1 MRATAPLLLALVVV
15 ACGSSSQGDAAD
27 AATPVDPETF
37 ARPPASCAYTCP
49 TNCAESTTPYV
60 CPSAGPWASIPH
72 EDSCGTWDGTYPAP
86 VTGKCTATAATG
98 DAAKFGGPDPDDAT
112 TIILPDGR
120 RIQPAGSDWVFDE
133 SDLEGGLTTAITSI
147 PGTSFVLTVDDG
159 PGDHAVRL
167 IDTSLIGSGETP
179 VLSYVKFANPLT
191 LNSGI
196 TFIAPDLVYVATD
209 DGVVQAMTFDSTAG
223 TLALDAARTITLP
236 PSTSGGG
243 TAQNWYVASVAASP
257 DGTRLAVTGVNDPTL
272 LVYDVRAGSATFG
285 QLLGSVAIPDAET
298 FGVSFDPNDPT
309 GHYAYVTLWANRAL
323 VEVDVSN
330 PAAPAVTTQYATDK
344 DPEGI
349 AFLDARWVVVGDDLG
364 DTMSLVDRTSGTV
377 TSLPVDT
384 LLPGSEPS
392 AMAYDA
398 TNARLYVALS
408 GINAIRAFD
417 VDTTQTPPSLTP
429 AGSLATGWWPSGVVV
444 EGDGSVVVANMR
456 GHGTGPRPLYFD
468 IGDSD
473 IDSRMRGGIQRV
485 PAPAPSDLTAGDA
498 AVTANDTPSAM
509 SGVATVSCPDGA
521 NDFPIPSSNTAGAS
535 PTIQHIFLII
545 RENKGFDGIFGDFP
559 GVNGDPAYTLKQQP
573 GEMDE
578 IWANF
583 RSLARTFATS
593 DNYYTDAIY
602 STQGHVWATYG
613 RTNDFNER
621 TWAISGSGRDAR
633 PVPGGGIFDEGRPQE
648 GSLFEWLAANDIV
661 YDILG
666 EIDGDPVT
674 DNPTRPAI
682 DGKYPGGPIQNIG
695 SNDLP
700 KACYIAARAR
710 VLCNLGNFTYATLPN
725 DHTFGISPTDP
736 TPETFCA
743 INDEATGMFVD
754 ALSHSPLWA
763 SSLVFITED
772 DPSQGGE
779 HVDSHRAPIVV
790 LGPWVKRGYVSH
802 THFDMASLHKLF
814 ANALGK
820 PYRSVE
826 VANAAIPYD
835 LFTSTPD
842 YAPYTYSPHTW
853 PIACGPASEIKDAE
867 KRLQSS
873 WDLDEP
879 DEQPGLDAQVT
890 RWMRGQQ
897 FDVLPPEIEAH
908 VKERPAHASPSAA
921 RASRTLAP

>member
-1 MRATAPLLLALVVV
+1 MRSAALVLLALV
-15 ACGSSSQGDAAD
+15 ACGSSSNADGTPDGGDD
-27 AATPVDPETF
+27 GGPVDPDTF
-37 ARPPASCAYTCP
+37 ARPPSSCAYVCP
-49 TNCAESTTPYV
+49 TDCAESTTPYV
-60 CPSAGPWASIPH
+60 CPSTAAWASIPH
-72 EDSCGTWDGTYPAP
+72 ADTCGSWDGTDPTPAM
-86 VTGKCTATAATG
+86 GQCTASAPTG
-98 DAAKFGGPDPDDAT
+98 EAAKFGGPDPDDAS

-120 RIQPAGSDWVFDE
+120 RIHPSGSDWVFDE
-133 SDLEGGLTTAITSI
+133 SDLEGGLTTAIASVA
-147 PGTSFVLTVDDG
+147 GTSFVLTVDDG
-159 PGDHAVRL
+159 AGDHAVRL
-167 IDTSLIGSGETP
+167 IDTSKIGSGVTP
-179 VLSYVKFANPLT
+179 VVSYVKFANPQT
-191 LNSGI
+191 LNSGV

-209 DGVVQAMTFDSTAG
+209 DGVVQAMSLDTTTGA
-223 TLALDAARTITLP
+223 LALDMTRTITLP
-236 PSTSGGG
+236 LSSDSQGN
-243 TAQNWYVASVAASP
+243 AENWYVASVAASP
-257 DGTRLAVTGVNDPTL
+257 DGTRLAVTGVSAPDL
-272 LVYDVRAGSATFG
+272 LVYDVKAGSPTFG
-285 QLLGSVAIPDAET
+285 QKLGSVSLGVAET
-298 FGVSFDPNDPT
+298 FGVYFDPNDAT
-309 GHYAYVTLWANRAL
+309 GHFAYVTLWANKAL

-330 PAAPAVTTQYATDK
+330 PAAPAITKQYATDK
-344 DPEGI
+344 DPEGV
-349 AFLDARWVVVGDDLG
+349 AFLDARWVVVGNDLG

-392 AMAYDA
+392 AMAYDPV
-398 TNARLYVALS
+398 NKRLYVALS

-429 AGSLATGWWPSGVVV
+429 AGSLATAWWPSGVVV
-444 EGDGSVVVANMR
+444 EADGSVVVANMR

-468 IGDSD
+468 IGNSD
-473 IDSRMRGGIQRV
+473 IDMRMRGGIQRV
-485 PAPAPSDLTAGDA
+485 PAPQASDLTAGDT
-498 AVTANDTPSAM
+498 AVAANDAPTSMPGVPTVTCP
-509 SGVATVSCPDGA
+509 SGV

-535 PTIQHIFLII
+535 PSIEHLFLVI
-545 RENKGFDGIFGDFP
+545 RENKGFDGLFGDLP
-559 GVNGDPAYTLKQQP
+559 NANGDPAYTLKQQP
-573 GEMDE
+573 GEMDQ

-583 RSLARTFATS
+583 RALAKTFATS

-602 STQGHVWATYG
+602 STQGHVWATFG

-621 TWAISGSGRDAR
+621 TWAISGSGRNAR

-648 GSLFEWLAANDIV
+648 GSLFDWLGENGVV

-666 EIDGDPVT
+666 EIDGDPAT
-674 DNPTRPAI
+674 DDPARPAI
-682 DGKYPGGPIQNIG
+682 DGKYPGGPFQNIG

-725 DHTFGISPTDP
+725 DHTFGVSPTDP

-754 ALSHSPLWA
+754 AISHSPLWA

-802 THFDMASLHKLF
+802 THMDMASLHKLF
-814 ANALGK
+814 ANVLGK

-842 YAPYTYSPHTW
+842 YTPYTYAPHTW
-853 PIACGPASEIKDAE
+853 PIACGPAASIKGAE
-867 KRLQSS
+867 QRLQSS
-873 WDLDEP
+873 WEFDDP

-890 RWMRGQQ
+890 RWMRGEQL
-897 FDVLPPEIEAH
+897 DVLPPAIEAQ
-908 VKERPAHASPSAA
+908 VKERLA
-921 RASRTLAP
+921 RRK